1 MSLHIEPTEDAVETL
16 RKERR
21 KNYIAALATSIL
33 SVVLA
38 GAILYSLTIIIAPP
52 EEPKSRR
59 LHHAGRCAAVG
70 YASAAG
76 STEGNFLFLPCG
88 DARQGRGSSGRR
100 SGEPPQDRH

>member
-52 EEPKSRR
+52 EEPKV
-59 LHHAGRCAAVG
+59 VG
-70 YASAAG
+70 YITPDEKKAAKFPQTIEIQQ
-76 STEGNFLFLPCG
+76 STQMSGPNGYLLTMVQKVMSDRKERS
-88 DARQGRGSSGRR
+88 DA
-100 SGEPPQDRH
+100 

>member
-38 GAILYSLTIIIAPP
+38 GAILYSLTII
-52 EEPKSRR
+52 
-59 LHHAGRCAAVG
+59 AGRCAAVG

-88 DARQGRGSSGRR
+88 DARQGRGGSGRR

>member
-52 EEPKSRR
+52 EEPKV
-59 LHHAGRCAAVG
+59 VG
-70 YASAAG
+70 YITPDDAPPSDTPPPPEVQREIGRASCRERVFRAV
-76 STEGNFLFLPCG
+76 
-88 DARQGRGSSGRR
+88 
-100 SGEPPQDRH
+100 

>member
-52 EEPKSRR
+52 EEPKV
-59 LHHAGRCAAVG
+59 VG
-70 YASAAG
+70 YITAP
-76 STEGNFLFLPCG
+76 TCETLPPPSVRPNPPE
-88 DARQGRGSSGRR
+88 ARW
-100 SGEPPQDRH
+100 

>member
-38 GAILYSLTIIIAPP
+38 GAILYSLTIIITPP
-52 EEPKSRR
+52 KKTQGHR
-59 LHHAGRCAAVG
+59 LNQAG
-70 YASAAG
+70 
-76 STEGNFLFLPCG
+76 
-88 DARQGRGSSGRR
+88 QGPSFG
-100 SGEPPQDRH
+100 

>member
-33 SVVLA
+33 YVVLA

-52 EEPKSRR
+52 EEP
-59 LHHAGRCAAVG
+59 
-70 YASAAG
+70 
-76 STEGNFLFLPCG
+76 TEGNFLFLPCG
-88 DARQGRGSSGRR
+88 DARQGRGGSGRR